1 MKKGLLLSF
10 LAIVFVGAIVFG
22 LWYINESGKMRS
34 GSKDSFIP
42 NNSALIIQFNSNA
55 RLSGVL
61 QEAFAEDIRD
71 FRKGLLAQVADTL
84 MRQGYVDSLS
94 CIIALRVE
102 GKRDVAL
109 LYVMENRVVLSR
121 NEMGDFLKQAFQSGE
136 KVRKYDS
143 HKIYMLKRGKEE
155 VYFSV
160 CGGIVLLSDS
170 DLYIEDG
177 LKQFDQEED
186 ENTVKPRYQNLSKY
200 FSAGAGVNILLN
212 AETFSDLLPLVVRPG
227 KINPVL
233 DVTKCFKW
241 GAFDGEF
248 SEQGICLN
256 GFMSYAGLSHSYMQT
271 LGKQQ
276 PKEVRIDG
284 VVPAGA
290 VSFGM
295 LNLSNIPAYFSDL
308 EGYRYNVGL
317 KEKVFGRK
325 QQLSRMFGQGV
336 EEEMQQLLLGEFAAV
351 TMGYRNNG
359 AEQEGVVIAQLKSGS
374 LCQALLERMMKA
386 YARFDGGRAI
396 EDYVKTYRI
405 DREKSFDYYAFP
417 AEDLTA
423 VYWGHLF
430 NGIPN
435 RYVFVEGNYLIFA
448 SSENAVKG
456 FIRDYVHSSFI
467 RDAEWYRNSR
477 TRLSGKY
484 NLAWFAEV
492 GAVLPWVEAISQG
505 DWLRYV
511 KAHEDRL
518 SVFSTLASQWS
529 NEGDM
534 LYNTVFLSTDKI
546 ENDVRAHLLW
556 QTKLEARVS
565 MKPVPVT
572 NHVTG
577 ERELFV
583 QDDSHTIY
591 LINDGGRI
599 LWKQPIDGR
608 INSEVYQV
616 DFFKNGKL
624 QYLFST
630 ASKMYL
636 IDRNGNPVG
645 RYPVTFRSK
654 CPQGITVFDYDGK
667 REYRIFVPGEDREV
681 YLYGLDG
688 VLVQGW
694 DSRKADKE
702 IVTKVQHF
710 RVDRKD
716 YIVFADRYRLY
727 ILDRKGKERLKVA
740 SVFDLKENTD
750 LYLAGKGEQSRLVF
764 ANAAGGVHTVD
775 FNGREKKLDCGKLSA
790 DYRMNVADLNGDGVE
805 DMVFTDS
812 DRLCVYDLSG
822 KLLYD
827 KHLDAHSLDF
837 PYVYRFSAVDS
848 RIGLIDREQ
857 NRMLLLSPDGTM
869 AKGFPIT
876 GDSPF
881 SIVFS
886 GTDGFFLFA
895 GADNGTVIKYKV
907 QR

>member
-10 LAIVFVGAIVFG
+10 LAVVFVGAIIFG
-22 LWYINESGKMRS
+22 IWYINESGKMRS
-34 GSKDSFIP
+34 GSKDAFIP

-55 RLSGVL
+55 RLSGAL
-61 QEAFAEDIRD
+61 QKAFADDIQV
-71 FRKGLLAQVADTL
+71 FRKSLLARVGDTL

-94 CIIALRVE
+94 RIMAMRVE
-102 GKRDVAL
+102 GKKDVAL
-109 LYVMENRVVLSR
+109 LYVMDNRVVLSR
-121 NEMGDFLKQAFQSGE
+121 NEMADFLKQAFQGTE
-136 KVRKYDS
+136 KARKYDS
-143 HKIYMLKRGKEE
+143 HKIYTLKQGKEE

-177 LKQFDQEED
+177 LKQFDQEEN
-186 ENTVKPRYQNLSKY
+186 ENSAKPHYQSLSKY
-200 FSAGAGVNILLN
+200 FSAGAGINVLLN
-212 AETFSDLLPLVVRPG
+212 TETFSDLLPLVVRPG
-227 KINPVL
+227 KINPVV

-248 SEQGICLN
+248 SERGVCLN
-256 GFMSYAGLSHSYMQT
+256 GFVSYAGLPHSYMQT
-271 LGKQQ
+271 LEKQQ
-276 PKEVRIDG
+276 PREVRIDG
-284 VVPAGA
+284 VIPVGA

-295 LNLSNIPAYFSDL
+295 LNLSNIPAYFSAL
-308 EGYRYNVGL
+308 EAFRYNVGL

-325 QQLSRMFGQGV
+325 QQLERMFGQGI
-336 EEEMQQLLLGEFAAV
+336 EEELQKLLLGEIAAV
-351 TMGYRNNG
+351 TMGYRGG
-359 AEQEGVVIAQLKSGS
+359 AEQDGVVIAQLKSGS
-374 LCQALLERMMKA
+374 LCQALLERMMNA
-386 YARFDGGRAI
+386 YARFDGGKAGN
-396 EDYVKTYRI
+396 DYVKTFRM

-417 AEDLTA
+417 AEDMTA
-423 VYWGHLF
+423 AYWGDLF

-435 RYVFVEGNYLIFA
+435 RYVFVEDNYLVFA

-456 FIRDYVHSSFI
+456 FIRDYVHSSFV
-467 RDAEWYRNSR
+467 RDAEWYQNSR

-492 GAVLPWVEAISQG
+492 GTVLPWVKTISLG
-505 DWLRYV
+505 DWLQYIQ
-511 KAHEDRL
+511 AHEDRL

-534 LYNTVFLSTDKI
+534 LYNTIFLSTDKI
-546 ENDVRAHLLW
+546 ENDVRPHLLW

-583 QDDSHTIY
+583 QDDNNTIY
-591 LINDGGRI
+591 LINDAGRI
-599 LWKQPIDGR
+599 LWKQPVDGR

-616 DFFKNGKL
+616 DVFKNGKL

-630 ASKMYL
+630 PSKMYL

-645 RYPVTFRSK
+645 RYPVTFRAK
-654 CPQGITVFDYDGK
+654 CPQGITMFDYDGN
-667 REYRIFVPGEDREV
+667 REYRIFMPGEDREL
-681 YLYGLDG
+681 YLYGIDG
-688 VLVQGW
+688 TLVQGW
-694 DSRKADKE
+694 DCRKADKE

-710 RVDRKD
+710 RVDNKD

-727 ILDRKGKERLKVA
+727 ILDRKGKERIKVA
-740 SVFDLKENTD
+740 SVLDLKENTD
-750 LYLAGKGEQSRLVF
+750 LYLVGKGDKARLVF
-764 ANAAGGVHTVD
+764 ANATGGVHTVD
-775 FNGREKKLDCGKLSA
+775 FNGQEKKLDCGEISA
-790 DYRMNVADLNGDGVE
+790 GYRMNVADLNGDGVE
-805 DMVFTDS
+805 DIVFTDS
-812 DRLCVYDLSG
+812 DRLFVYDLSG

-827 KHLDAHSLDF
+827 KHLDARSLDY

-857 NRMLLLSPDGTM
+857 SRMLLLSPDGTM

-881 SIVFS
+881 SIIFS
-886 GTDGFFLFA
+886 GNDGFFLFA

>member
-10 LAIVFVGAIVFG
+10 LAIVFVGAVVFG
-22 LWYINESGKMRS
+22 IWYINESGKMRS

-61 QEAFAEDIRD
+61 QTAFADDIRD
-71 FRKGLLAQVADTL
+71 FRKSLLARVADTL
-84 MRQGYVDSLS
+84 IRQGYVDSLS
-94 CIIALRVE
+94 RIMAMRVE
-102 GKRDVAL
+102 GKQNVAL
-109 LYVMENRVVLSR
+109 LYVMDNRIVLSR
-121 NEMGDFLKQAFQSGE
+121 NEMADFLKQAFQGGE
-136 KVRKYDS
+136 KARKYDS
-143 HKIYMLKRGKEE
+143 HKIYTIKQGKEE

-160 CGGIVLLSDS
+160 CGGIVLFSDS

-186 ENTVKPRYQNLSKY
+186 ETPTKPRYQNLSKY

-212 AETFSDLLPLVVRPG
+212 TEAFSDLLPLVVRSG

-248 SEQGICLN
+248 SEHGICLN
-256 GFMSYAGLSHSYMQT
+256 GFMSYAGLSQSYMQT
-271 LGKQQ
+271 LEKQQ
-276 PKEVRIDG
+276 PKDVRIDG
-284 VVPAGA
+284 VIPAGA

-295 LNLSNIPAYFSDL
+295 LNLSNIPAYFSAL
-308 EGYRYNVGL
+308 EAYRYNVGL

-336 EEEMQQLLLGEFAAV
+336 EEELQKLLLGEFAVV
-351 TMGYRNNG
+351 TTAYRG
-359 AEQEGVVIAQLKSGS
+359 AEAERDGVVIAQLKSGS
-374 LCQALLERMMKA
+374 LCQSLLERMMKA
-386 YARFDGGRAI
+386 YARFDGGKAI
-396 EDYVKTYRI
+396 GDYVRTFQI

-417 AEDLTA
+417 AEDMTA
-423 VYWGHLF
+423 VYWGYLF

-435 RYVFVEGNYLIFA
+435 RYVFIEDNYLIFA
-448 SSENAVKG
+448 SSESAVKG
-456 FIRDYVHSSFI
+456 FIRDYVHSSFV
-467 RDAEWYRNSR
+467 RDAEWYQNAR

-492 GAVLPWVEAISQG
+492 GAALPWVKAISQG
-505 DWLRYV
+505 NWLQYV

-534 LYNTVFLSTDKI
+534 LYNTIFLSTDKV
-546 ENDVRAHLLW
+546 ENDVRPHLLW
-556 QTKLEARVS
+556 QTKLDARVS

-583 QDDSHTIY
+583 QDDAYSIY
-591 LINDGGRI
+591 LINDAGRI

-616 DFFKNGKL
+616 DYFKNGKL

-630 ASKMYL
+630 PSRMYL

-645 RYPVTFRSK
+645 RYPVTFRAK
-654 CPQGITVFDYDGK
+654 CPRGMTVFDYDGK
-667 REYRIFVPGEDREV
+667 REYRIFVPGEDREL

-688 VLVQGW
+688 ALVQGW
-694 DSRKADKE
+694 DCRKADKE
-702 IVTKVQHF
+702 IVTRVQHF
-710 RVDRKD
+710 RVDNKD

-727 ILDRKGKERLKVA
+727 ILDRKGKERVKVG

-750 LYLAGKGEQSRLVF
+750 LYLAGKGDKARLVF
-764 ANAAGGVHTVD
+764 ANATGGVHTVD
-775 FNGREKKLDCGKLSA
+775 FDGREKKLDCGEISA
-790 DYRMNVADLNGDGVE
+790 GYKMNVADLNGDGME
-805 DMVFTDS
+805 DIVFTDS
-812 DRLCVYDLSG
+812 DRLFVYDLSG
-822 KLLYD
+822 KLLHD
-827 KHLDAHSLDF
+827 KHLDAHSLDY
-837 PYVYRFSAVDS
+837 PYVYRFSAIDS

-857 NRMLLLSPDGTM
+857 SRMLLLSPDGTM
-869 AKGFPIT
+869 SKGFPIT

-881 SIVFS
+881 SIIFS
-886 GTDGFFLFA
+886 GNDGFFLFA

>member
-22 LWYINESGKMRS
+22 IWYINESGKMRS

-61 QEAFAEDIRD
+61 QETFAEDIRN
-71 FRKGLLAQVADTL
+71 FRKGLLARVADTL
-84 MRQGYVDSLS
+84 MTQGYVDSLS
-94 CIIALRVE
+94 RILAMRVE

-109 LYVMENRVVLSR
+109 LYVMDNRTVLSR
-121 NEMGDFLKQAFQSGE
+121 GEMGDFLKQAFQSGE

-143 HKIYMLKRGKEE
+143 YKIYTLQKGKEE
-155 VYFSV
+155 VYFAV

-177 LKQFDQEED
+177 LKQFDQEEV
-186 ENTVKPRYQNLSKY
+186 ENTAKPRYQNLNKY
-200 FSAGAGVNILLN
+200 FSAGAGINVLLN
-212 AETFSDLLPLVVRPG
+212 TEAFSDLLPLVIRPG
-227 KINPVL
+227 KVNPVL
-233 DVTKCFKW
+233 DITKCFKW

-248 SEQGICLN
+248 SEHGICLN

-271 LGKQQ
+271 LEKQQ

-284 VVPAGA
+284 VIPAGA
-290 VSFGM
+290 KSFGM
-295 LNLSNIPAYFSDL
+295 LNLSNIPAYFSAL
-308 EGYRYNVGL
+308 EAYRYNVGL
-317 KEKVFGRK
+317 KEKIFGRK
-325 QQLSRMFGQGV
+325 QQLSRMFGQGI
-336 EEEMQQLLLGEFAAV
+336 EEELQKLLLGEFALV
-351 TMGYRNNG
+351 TMAYRG
-359 AEQEGVVIAQLKSGS
+359 AEAEKEGVVIAQLKSGS
-374 LCQALLERMMKA
+374 LCQSLLDRMMQN
-386 YARFDGGRAI
+386 YARFDNGKVVG
-396 EDYVKTYRI
+396 DYVRTYQI

-417 AEDLTA
+417 AEDMTA
-423 VYWGHLF
+423 VYWGNLF
-430 NGIPN
+430 NGISN
-435 RYVFVEGNYLIFA
+435 RYVFVEDNYLVFA

-467 RDAEWYRNSR
+467 RDAEWYQNSR

-492 GAVLPWVEAISQG
+492 GAVLPWVEAIAQG
-505 DWLRYV
+505 KWLKYIQ
-511 KAHEDRL
+511 AHEDRL

-534 LYNTVFLSTDKI
+534 LYNTIFLSTDKI
-546 ENDVRAHLLW
+546 GSDVRPHLLW
-556 QTKLEARVS
+556 QTKLDARVS

-583 QDDSHTIY
+583 QDDRNTIY

-599 LWKQPIDGR
+599 LWKQPVDGR

-630 ASKMYL
+630 PSKMYL

-645 RYPVTFRSK
+645 RYPVAFRAK
-654 CPQGITVFDYDGK
+654 CSQGITVFDYDGK
-667 REYRIFVPGEDREV
+667 KEYRIFAPGEDREL

-688 VLVQGW
+688 ALVQGW
-694 DSRKADKE
+694 DARKADKE

-716 YIVFADRYRLY
+716 YIVFADRYRFY
-727 ILDRKGKERLKVA
+727 ILDRKGKERVKVA

-750 LYLAGKGEQSRLVF
+750 IYLVGKGDKSRLVF
-764 ANAAGGVHTVD
+764 ANAAGGVHVLD
-775 FNGREKKLDCGKLSA
+775 FNGQERKLDCGKISTG
-790 DYRMNVADLNGDGVE
+790 YRMNVADLNGNGTE
-805 DMVFTDS
+805 DIVFTDS

-822 KLLYD
+822 KLLYE

-837 PYVYRFSAVDS
+837 PYVYRFSASDS

-881 SIVFS
+881 SIIFS
-886 GTDGFFLFA
+886 GNDGFFLFA